1 MRVLNKSKGTVI
13 TTRMRVAD
21 SPWTRFWGLIGRKAL
36 ADGEALLLKPC
47 SSIHTI
53 FMRFPIDVVFIDA
66 HNQVVKVV
74 SELQPF
80 RLAVALHDTQSVLEL
95 EAGAA
100 TQADVA
106 PGDRLVIVDGSEE

>member
-13 TTRMRVAD
+13 ATQVRVAD
-21 SPWTRFWGLIGRKAL
+21 SLWARFWGLMGRKPL

-80 RLAVALHDTQSVLEL
+80 RLAAAPGNTQSVLEL
-95 EAGAA
+95 EAGTAA
-100 TQADVA
+100 QANVA
-106 PGDRLVIVDGSEE
+106 PGDRLVIVDASDE